1 MNMENAI
8 LLGIIQGLTEFLP
21 VSSSAHLVIAQSFLK
36 GFHQTGILFDI
47 VLHMGTLVAVIFFL
61 RKEIYALLKALLPA
75 SFYSIPPSYTH
86 RAAVSTERKTI
97 RDIIIATLVTGII
110 GFSFKEEVEKLFASP
125 AVAAFMLVITGVL
138 LFLAGRVKNTRRGEN
153 GITAADSIIIGI
165 AQGVAIIPGI
175 SRSGATIALGI
186 FRGLAH
192 ETAARFS
199 FLLSIPAVMGA
210 LVLEARHISVIPYPD
225 IKFYAAGFAMAAIVG
240 FLSLKLLFLMLKNRR
255 LEIFAYYCWAVGFSV
270 LLLNTFSH

>member
-36 GFHQTGILFDI
+36 GFHQPGILFDI

-61 RKEIYALLKALLPA
+61 RKEIYALLKALLPK
-75 SFYSIPPSYTH
+75 SFYGIPPDDARLTAIS
-86 RAAVSTERKTI
+86 AERKTI
-97 RDIIIATLVTGII
+97 RNIIIATLVTGII

-138 LFLAGRVKNTRRGEN
+138 LFLADRIKTGRRVEER
-153 GITAADSIIIGI
+153 ITVTDSIIIGI
-165 AQGVAIIPGI
+165 AQGMAIIPGI

-186 FRGLAH
+186 FRGLTH

-199 FLLSIPAVMGA
+199 FLLSIPAVVGA
-210 LVLEARHISVIPYPD
+210 LVLEAQHISMVSHID
-225 IKFYAAGFAMAAIVG
+225 TAAYAAGFAVAAIVG
-240 FLSLKLLFLMLKNRR
+240 FLSLNLLFLMLKNRR
-255 LEIFAYYCWAVGFSV
+255 LGIFAYYCWAVGFSV
-270 LLLNTFSH
+270 LLLNAFSR

>member
-21 VSSSAHLVIAQSFLK
+21 VSSSAHLVIARSFLK
-36 GFHQTGILFDI
+36 GFHQPGILFDI

-61 RKEIYALLKALLPA
+61 RKEIYTLLKALIPA
-75 SFYSIPPSYTH
+75 SFYSIPPRDAH
-86 RAAVSTERKTI
+86 LAAVLAERKNI
-97 RDIIIATLVTGII
+97 RNIIIATLVTGII

-125 AVAAFMLVITGVL
+125 AIAAFMLVITGIL
-138 LFLAGRVKNTRRGEN
+138 LFLAGRAKNTHRGEN

-165 AQGVAIIPGI
+165 AQGVAIVPGI

-186 FRGLAH
+186 FRGIAR

-210 LVLEARHISVIPYPD
+210 FVLKARHISMIPYPD
-225 IKFYAAGFAMAAIVG
+225 IKFYAAGFAVATIVG
-240 FLSLKLLFLMLKNRR
+240 FLSLKLLFFMLKNRH